1 MRRRNQGRIL
11 IAGSIAGFT
20 PGSFQAVYN
29 ASKAYL
35 NSLSFALRKELRD
48 SEISVTCLMQGATE
62 TEFFKRADMLD
73 TKVGSEDKD
82 DPAMV
87 ARQGFVAMVKG
98 EGDVVQS
105 AVANVTPA
113 EMLAKQH
120 RKMAEPGSAKH

>member
-1 MRRRNQGRIL
+1 
-11 IAGSIAGFT
+11 
-20 PGSFQAVYN
+20 
-29 ASKAYL
+29 
-35 NSLSFALRKELRD
+35 
-48 SEISVTCLMQGATE
+48 
-62 TEFFKRADMLD
+62 
-73 TKVGSEDKD
+73 
-82 DPAMV
+82 MV

>member
-87 ARQGFVAMVKG
+87 ARQGFA
-98 EGDVVQS
+98 
-105 AVANVTPA
+105 PW
-113 EMLAKQH
+113 
-120 RKMAEPGSAKH
+120 